1 MKKLFRVAAN
11 DSHETSTDDH
21 RDGSLTLGQIPIY
34 LPSNALHGPYCL
46 SHNFTWLTK
55 LYGSRKAKQSLR
67 SLFQ

>member
-34 LPSNALHGPYCL
+34 LPSNALHGPTLL
-46 SHNFTWLTK
+46 SQPQLYVVNKIVWL
-55 LYGSRKAKQSLR
+55 
-67 SLFQ
+67 